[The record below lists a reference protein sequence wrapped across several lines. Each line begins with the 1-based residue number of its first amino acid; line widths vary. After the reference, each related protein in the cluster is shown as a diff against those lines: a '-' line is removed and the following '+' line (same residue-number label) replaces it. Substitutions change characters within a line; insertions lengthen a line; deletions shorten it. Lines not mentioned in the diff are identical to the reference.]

1 MNIGLRNDWL
11 WMREVVGMLCRAGIT
26 MQRSG
31 GMVSMSAK
39 VCTDSEIRKHKNST
53 VCPFVKLYP
62 SPRKVREAYA
72 ARSEHSNI
80 CPYIRWTGK

>member
-39 VCTDSEIRKHKNST
+39 VCTDSEIRK
-53 VCPFVKLYP
+53 
-62 SPRKVREAYA
+62 A
-72 ARSEHSNI
+72 
-80 CPYIRWTGK
+80 